1 MKYNNDKSITIT
13 KYLIILVQL
22 GIIGLSIIAY
32 WFFNNYKLFARF
44 KYLVNSLDK
53 YLLLFIISTY
63 LILLVGFYIMSNL
76 SKLIN
81 NINEEEI
88 FTLENINLLRYISW
102 ACFLIAFISLLST
115 FYYYVWFIIFVVG
128 IFMGMLLRVIKNVF
142 SKALEIK
149 EENDLTV

>member
-1 MKYNNDKSITIT
+1 
-13 KYLIILVQL
+13 LV
-22 GIIGLSIIAY
+22 S
-32 WFFNNYKLFARF
+32 
-44 KYLVNSLDK
+44 SLDK
-53 YLLLFIISTY
+53 YLLLFIVSTY

-88 FTLENINLLRYISW
+88 FILENINLLRYISW

-115 FYYYVWFIIFVVG
+115 FYYYAWFIIFVVG